1 MTFHDDQHTPRPP
14 HTNGNGTDGSAHTDE
29 DPSGAGTPP
38 QSHPRAAGHHVSSST
53 NAQRFWPRTSASRV
67 LDGDEREADGVLI
80 GEIVEASST
89 EFLAQAC
96 ELDSAPPFG
105 AFVEVVSDDG
115 FTVFGVVAQVETTG
129 IDPGSRAIMRG
140 HGDVRDERIYE
151 ENPDLPLVLRT
162 TFRALVVGFA
172 EGQRLYQFLPP
183 RPPRLHY
190 SVFVCAPAT
199 VRTFTSSGLDY
210 LVPLLNAT
218 DVAVDEV
225 LAASLR
231 HTARQYHDRGEFLQV
246 AGRELAQLLR
256 ADYARLTAIL
266 RRCLAPGE
274 VV

>member
-1 MTFHDDQHTPRPP
+1 MTFSNEPLRPQQP
-14 HTNGNGTDGSAHTDE
+14 YTNGVGTDGHAT
-29 DPSGAGTPP
+29 G
-38 QSHPRAAGHHVSSST
+38 AAGPAWT
-53 NAQRFWPRTSASRV
+53 RAQRPRETGPDA
-67 LDGDEREADGVLI
+67 GDAGAVLI

-96 ELDSAPPFG
+96 ELDFAPPFG

-115 FTVFGVVAQVETTG
+115 FTVYGVVAEVQTTG

-162 TFRALVVGFA
+162 TFRALVVGYA

-199 VRTFTSSGLDY
+199 VRMFTASGLDY
-210 LVPLLNAT
+210 LIPLLNAT

-225 LAASLR
+225 VAANLR
-231 HTARQYHDRGEFLQV
+231 RTSSQYQDRGEFLQL

-266 RRCLAPGE
+266 RRCLAPRE
-274 VV
+274 VA